1 MLHSES
7 RLSSA
12 ESATRLAVILILLIE
27 SISFEK
33 LVNAVEE
40 VDWSGLRG
48 ILLKSWTSSVV
59 IYILYYIVIEMLTRL
74 RSRNASSILVMLLHE
89 LQII

>member
-40 VDWSGLRG
+40 VDWSSLRG
-48 ILLKSWTSSVV
+48 ILLKCWTSSVV
-59 IYILYYIVIEMLTRL
+59 IYILYYIVIDMLTRL